1 MKNRSEETQVLLY
14 RQILI
19 EREASG
25 HIPYPLADSLIIFH
39 RIQPAY
45 RSLAFIGK
53 QQGGK
58 NTEQRRFPRTVRA
71 DDTKK
76 FPQPATA
83 PDGLAN
89 ALPDVPVCDP
99 DCHGEPD
106 IVARLRSD
114 LPDDE
119 VLYDLSELFRV
130 FGDTTRIKILYAL
143 FESELCVGDLAQL
156 LDVSQSAVSHQLRLL
171 KASKLVKFRR
181 DGKTVFY
188 SLDDDHV
195 RSMIALGMEHV
206 EE

>member
-1 MKNRSEETQVLLY
+1 MFDTEV
-14 RQILI
+14 IL
-19 EREASG
+19 
-25 HIPYPLADSLIIFH
+25 PMP
-39 RIQPAY
+39 
-45 RSLAFIGK
+45 
-53 QQGGK
+53 
-58 NTEQRRFPRTVRA
+58 
-71 DDTKK
+71 DTKK

-143 FESELCVGDLAQL
+143 MGTELCVADIADLIGAT
-156 LDVSQSAVSHQLRLL
+156 QSAVSHQLRTL
-171 KASKLVKFRR
+171 KQARLVKFQR
-181 DGKTVFY
+181 DGKNVIY
-188 SLDDDHV
+188 SL
-195 RSMIALGMEHV
+195 SEEHV
-206 EE
+206 YTMLAQGMTHICE